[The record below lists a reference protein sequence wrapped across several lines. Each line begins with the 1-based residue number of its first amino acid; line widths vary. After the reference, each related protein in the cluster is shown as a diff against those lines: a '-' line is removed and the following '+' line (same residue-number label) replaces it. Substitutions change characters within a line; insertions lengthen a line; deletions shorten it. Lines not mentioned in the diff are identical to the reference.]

1 MNLLVFYLL
10 AISINDE
17 KYNEKLLRNISN
29 DSFAIFENN
38 ILKYLLGF
46 FSIFAYNLHSLY
58 PIYCCSIQHMLRA
71 VTWQQFDHS
80 DKYSG
85 MIGD

>member
-1 MNLLVFYLL
+1 MKNYFEISLTIVLLSLKIIFL
-10 AISINDE
+10 
-17 KYNEKLLRNISN
+17 NI
-29 DSFAIFENN
+29 
-38 ILKYLLGF
+38 YWVF